1 VKGLDVIPGLERDL
15 RQSRERTSR
24 LEADNE
30 ALQVWVPL
38 FTRLANLLRHQ
49 TFASGRRSIQH
60 AWARCRCAACDG
72 LSWQLRSCCLIAN
85 RKDNSPDT

>member
-1 VKGLDVIPGLERDL
+1 MQVKGLDVIPGLERDV

-38 FTRLANLLRHQ
+38 FTRLSNLLRHQ

-60 AWARCRCAACDG
+60 AWGQMLCLGSYAA
-72 LSWQLRSCCLIAN
+72 AA
-85 RKDNSPDT
+85 